1 MYQSLLPILKP
12 LVFEGKSGILEIV
25 HKYDDTAR
33 LYLKEGIV
41 EQVETK
47 SIQGKDAASSCM
59 RWISFSTTFQE
70 GHDGTYTPDPA
81 IDTMSL
87 LSFLEKTFKNIAIIN
102 DKIPDDSVIF
112 QVDSEKLNNASK
124 LNASDYKMA
133 LLLDGQR
140 NIPKI
145 IAMSG
150 QSELAVLTRICR
162 LLLAG
167 VVKEKV
173 AASKE
178 VMSSEEQKQFIDA
191 LNDELMGLVGPAGTV
206 LIEDAFEQMD
216 LSPEMLAK
224 EDIEPLLS
232 AVSELLDDEEK
243 TALNQWSKSYR

>member
-12 LVFEGKSGILEIV
+12 LVFEGKSGTLEVV

-33 LYLKEGIV
+33 LYIKEGIV

-59 RWISFSTTFQE
+59 RWVSISATFQE
-70 GHDGTYTPDPA
+70 GNHTNYTPDPS

-87 LSFLEKTFKNIAIIN
+87 LSFLEKTFKNITIIN
-102 DKIPDDSVIF
+102 DKIPDDNVIF
-112 QVDSEKLNNASK
+112 QVDPEKLNNAAK

-133 LLLDGQR
+133 LLIDGQR
-140 NIPKI
+140 DIAQI

-167 VVKEKV
+167 VAKEKE

-178 VMSSEEQKQFIDA
+178 VMSSQEQNKFLTA
-191 LNDELMGLVGPAGTV
+191 LNDELMGLVGPAGAV
-206 LIEDAFEQMD
+206 LVEDAFEQMD

-224 EDIEPLLS
+224 EDIGPLLS
-232 AVSELLDDEEK
+232 AVAELLEDEEK
-243 TALNQWSKSYR
+243 VALNQWSKNYS